1 MWLAVVYRYSKLELN
16 NFELII
22 KFAGIWQPLPGG
34 HRAGLTNLIFHNKTF
49 TTWHTNN
56 LQLIIDASKNRAIRN
71 RNVDIQY
78 RYIYYIK

>member
-1 MWLAVVYRYSKLELN
+1 MWGAVVYRSSKLELN

-34 HRAGLTNLIFHNKTF
+34 HRAGPNLIFNNKTF

-56 LQLIIDASKNRAIRN
+56 LQLIIDAERKYSKTNSG
-71 RNVDIQY
+71 
-78 RYIYYIK
+78 